1 VIGIDM
7 HARSAMKALTH
18 HLLLAFVALGAAG
31 ECAKAQSYPT
41 RPVTFVVPFAPG
53 GGTEFLARLL
63 GQRLEQRLGKP
74 FVIENRPGG
83 GGVTGAAS
91 VARAAPDGHTLLMAP
106 APVMAINVTLHKKL
120 PYDPAADFVPLA
132 LVVASPYVLVVTPS
146 LPVQSV
152 SDLVRLAKEKP
163 GELAFASA
171 GPGTPH
177 HLFPELF
184 KSITAIDITHVPYRG
199 SVPALTDVA
208 AGHVQLMFSDVP
220 PALSLIS
227 EGKVRALGVSTR
239 ERVAALPGV
248 APIAELGVPGFDAAS
263 WQMVV
268 APAGTPKDV
277 VERLHAELKTFM
289 QQGEIKDQVV
299 KMGLIPIDT
308 AAVAD
313 LQVFVQTEI
322 ARWGKVVERAGIAGS
337 Q

>member
-7 HARSAMKALTH
+7 HARPAMKTLLRY
-18 HLLLAFVALGAAG
+18 LLLAFVALCASG
-31 ECAKAQSYPT
+31 ESADAQTYPS

-83 GGVTGAAS
+83 GGVTGAVS

-146 LPVQSV
+146 LPVRTV
-152 SDLVRLAKEKP
+152 SDLVKLAKEKP

-184 KSITAIDITHVPYRG
+184 KSMTGIDITHVPYRG

-220 PALSLIS
+220 PALSLIN
-227 EGKVRALGVSTR
+227 EGKVRALGVSTK

-268 APAGTPKDV
+268 APANTPKDI

-289 QQGEIKDQVV
+289 QQSEIKDHVF
-299 KMGLIPIDT
+299 KMGLLPIET
-308 AAVAD
+308 ASVAD
-313 LQVFVQTEI
+313 LQVFVKTEI
-322 ARWGKVVERAGIAGS
+322 ARWGKVVEQAGIAGS